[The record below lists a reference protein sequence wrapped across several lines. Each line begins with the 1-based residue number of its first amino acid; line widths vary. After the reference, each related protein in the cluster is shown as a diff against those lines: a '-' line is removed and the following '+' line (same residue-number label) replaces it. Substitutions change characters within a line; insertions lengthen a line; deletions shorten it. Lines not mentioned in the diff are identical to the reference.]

1 MLQAAPAYEGTACAP
16 LFCARRSAPVA
27 QEPAMPAESTFDIV
41 SEFDKQELA
50 NAVDQTQRDVRQRY
64 DLKDSGTELALGDA
78 ELVIT
83 TGSEMYLEAVRDIL
97 QTKALRRNL
106 SLKIFSYG
114 PVESIAGGRARQ
126 KITLQQGIAD
136 DVAKRIQR
144 LIKEQFP
151 KVQARIQGDA
161 LRVASKNKDD
171 LQAVIKVIRERAD
184 DFPVPLQF
192 NNYR

>member
-1 MLQAAPAYEGTACAP
+1 
-16 LFCARRSAPVA
+16 
-27 QEPAMPAESTFDIV
+27 MPAESTFDIV
-41 SEFDKQELA
+41 SEFDKQELS
-50 NAVDQTQRDVRQRY
+50 NAVDQTQREVRQRY
-64 DLKDSGTELALGDA
+64 DLKDSGTELALSDT

-83 TGSEMYLEAVRDIL
+83 TDSEMYLEAVRDIL

-114 PVESIAGGRARQ
+114 PVESIAGARARQ

-151 KVQARIQGDA
+151 KVQARIQGES

-171 LQAVIKVIRERAD
+171 LQAVIKVLRERAD
-184 DFPVPLQF
+184 DFPLPLQF

>member
-1 MLQAAPAYEGTACAP
+1 MA
-16 LFCARRSAPVA
+16 
-27 QEPAMPAESTFDIV
+27 AESSFDIV

-50 NAVDQTQRDVRQRY
+50 NAVDQTQREVRQRY
-64 DLKDSGTELALGDA
+64 DLKDSGTELALSDA

-83 TGSEMYLEAVRDIL
+83 TDSEMYLEAVRDIL

-114 PVESIAGGRARQ
+114 PVEQIAGSKARQ

-136 DVAKRIQR
+136 DVAKRLQR
-144 LIKEQFP
+144 LIKDQFP
-151 KVQARIQGDA
+151 KVQARIQGES

-171 LQAVIKVIRERAD
+171 LQAVIKTLRERAD
-184 DFPVPLQF
+184 DFPLPLQF

>member
-1 MLQAAPAYEGTACAP
+1 
-16 LFCARRSAPVA
+16 
-27 QEPAMPAESTFDIV
+27 MPAESTFDIV
-41 SEFDKQELA
+41 SEFDKQELS
-50 NAVDQTQRDVRQRY
+50 NAVDQTQREVRQRY

-78 ELVIT
+78 ELMLT
-83 TGSEMYLEAVRDIL
+83 TSSEMYLEAVRDIL

-114 PVESIAGGRARQ
+114 PVEPIAGGRVRQ
-126 KITLQQGIAD
+126 KVTLQQGIAD
-136 DVAKRIQR
+136 DVAKRLQR

-151 KVQARIQGDA
+151 KVQARIQGES

-171 LQAVIKVIRERAD
+171 LQSVIKALRERAD